1 MSKHINLT
9 RIQSLKKLIGNLS
22 PERAFVVENLLTKA
36 WFNQTSFDLQKQLLT
51 LPEDFDGFLIDL
63 SNRPEEIGQMK
74 VYKLLELNTSNF
86 LAVPV
91 FEVQSLLTNEKFTY
105 EYVSWK
111 YGKYT
116 GYKGIIFV
124 EVDNQIKFFITKKAE
139 KFAIADKIYDAFGG
153 LDLKFSSDRFVN
165 LPHQVEKRIRK
176 LLGMENLQF
185 KRFIDLG
192 LLSPDAGLTNERV
205 GLFAA
210 IISLEDAK
218 LVESSFNSNR
228 NTTKTPSYEL
238 EIHPI
243 ERMLEMIAKSDDSFF
258 LACAARLMALNII
271 NL

>member
-1 MSKHINLT
+1 MVTKSYKARSKE
-9 RIQSLKKLIGNLS
+9 SLLKNISEGRKLI
-22 PERAFVVENLLTKA
+22 VENLREKI
-36 WFNQTSFDLQKQLLT
+36 WFKKTSHNLQKKLLS

-74 VYKLLELNTSNF
+74 VLKLLDLSINNF
-86 LAVPV
+86 LALPV
-91 FEVQSLLTNEKFTY
+91 FEVHSLLTNEIFTY

-124 EVDNQIKFFITKKAE
+124 EVDNQIKFFISKKTE
-139 KFAIADKIYDAFGG
+139 KFAIADTIYDAFGG
-153 LDLKFSSDRFVN
+153 LDLKFSSDRFVS
-165 LPHQVEKRIRK
+165 LPHQVETRIRK
-176 LLGMENLQF
+176 LLGLDNLHF

-218 LVESSFNSNR
+218 MVEDGFKSNKSIS
-228 NTTKTPSYEL
+228 KTPSCEL

-243 ERMLEMIAKSDDSFF
+243 ERMLEMVAKSDDSFF

-271 NL
+271 SL